1 MFNKNHKLT
10 FVGMVVSALM
20 CAMWLVSTGCV
31 ATNLPP
37 MDRRV
42 TIADDLGSS
51 VFVTD
56 VRCAKGGS
64 SYYTFQANVVNN
76 TWHDLG
82 VEWKVVW
89 LDANGV
95 AIDSIVST
103 WNKLMLPPND
113 VQALKN
119 TAPQL
124 DAVDMLFYVRRL
136 R

>member
-1 MFNKNHKLT
+1 MKKL
-10 FVGMVVSALM
+10 FVVLGLAAAAL
-20 CAMWLVSTGCV
+20 LTGCV

-37 MDRRV
+37 MDRRI
-42 TIADDLGSS
+42 TIAEDLGCD

-56 VRCAKGGS
+56 VRCAKGNS
-64 SYYTFQANVVNN
+64 SYATFQANVVNN
-76 TWHDLG
+76 TWGDLG

-89 LDANGV
+89 LDADGV

-103 WNKLMLPPND
+103 WNKLMLPARD

-119 TAPQL
+119 TAPRM
-124 DAVDMLFYVRRL
+124 DAVDMLFYVRHL